1 MDTVQMQR
9 CRGGRNMTEYEKQL
23 VEELDQD
30 YRELVDGMSD
40 LLALDTA
47 NLILHYGTDGKKV
60 LDDIIRLIAVAS
72 QALRVP
78 MGKVMAKTGM
88 LEESVAEFEP
98 GSDVLYIN
106 ADYVNGREDLESAG
120 KLLTA
125 VHTAVFLRYVKT
137 VAESEHTAVNEY
149 AEKNGWDKEWKH
161 PVDKR
166 ENPRLYFEQKYMRAA
181 SGYGIAV
188 REASLQ
194 KARRGFRE
202 MENKKGGNR

>member
-1 MDTVQMQR
+1 
-9 CRGGRNMTEYEKQL
+9 
-23 VEELDQD
+23 
-30 YRELVDGMSD
+30 MSD

-137 VAESEHTAVNEY
+137 VAESEHPAVKEY

-194 KARRGFRE
+194 KARRGFQE